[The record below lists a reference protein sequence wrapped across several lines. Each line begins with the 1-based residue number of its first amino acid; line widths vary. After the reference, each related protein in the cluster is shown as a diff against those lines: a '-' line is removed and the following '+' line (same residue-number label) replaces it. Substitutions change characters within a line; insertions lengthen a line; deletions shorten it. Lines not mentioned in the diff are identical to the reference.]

1 MFSEHVSA
9 TARRIAA
16 VAAFLT
22 AGVVV
27 ATAGTSA
34 VAAPGV
40 AAQLTRY
47 PYLTD
52 LVGTSVIV
60 NWATDR
66 SATSASATWG
76 TVGSGGSC
84 TPTTKVTAVRTS
96 ITVASVPEYQWAARL
111 SLPAS
116 GQYCY
121 RVALAS
127 VDLLGGDPSPAFT
140 TQVPAGSTAT
150 YSFGVF
156 GDWGQTNAAGDN
168 PDTTRLLGRLASSGA
183 SFAVSVG
190 DNGYPSGSQTNN
202 GDLQHHAQDTSA
214 IFGSAFWTRVGDS
227 LPLFVAPGN
236 HGASS
241 GAATRSTEQI
251 NWPED
256 QAVATSG
263 GRAVRETY
271 CCVNGTK
278 SASYPSEWYAFNVG
292 RARFYVLSADW
303 ADSNVGTG
311 TVYSD
316 DYAAHWAPG
325 TPQLAWLQSD
335 LAAHPTGLK
344 FAFFHYPLYSDQK
357 AQTSDTYLQGAG
369 SLEGLLASNHVSL
382 SFSGHAHIYER
393 NVATGPG
400 TFPSYVTGGG
410 GGTLQPVG
418 EVPCHA
424 FDAYAIG
431 WSPSKSRGSRCGAAT
446 APTSADH
453 VYHFLLVTVSGT
465 TVTVTPTDE
474 LGRTFDVVTYHF

>member
-1 MFSEHVSA
+1 MFSNQLPARFRRIVA
-9 TARRIAA
+9 TAAL
-16 VAAFLT
+16 LT
-22 AGVVV
+22 TGVVV
-27 ATAGTSA
+27 AVTGAPAG
-34 VAAPGV
+34 AASGV
-40 AAQLTRY
+40 ATQLTRY

-52 LVGTSVIV
+52 LVGTSVMV

-66 SATSASATWG
+66 SATTASAAWG
-76 TVGSGGSC
+76 AVGSGGTC

-96 ITVASVPEYQWAARL
+96 ITVASVPEYQWKARL
-111 SLPAS
+111 ALPAS
-116 GQYCY
+116 GRYCY

-127 VDLLGGDPSPAFT
+127 VDLLGGDPSPVLT

-150 YSFGVF
+150 YSFAVF
-156 GDWGQTNAAGDN
+156 GDWGQTDAAGDN
-168 PDTTRLLGRLASSGA
+168 PDTTRLLGQLASSGA

-202 GDLQHHAQDTSA
+202 GDLQHHAKDTSV
-214 IFGSAFWTRVGDS
+214 ICGSAFWTQVGDS
-227 LPLFVAPGN
+227 LPLFVSPGN
-236 HGASS
+236 HGVSS
-241 GAATRSTEQI
+241 GASTRSTEQI

-271 CCVNGTK
+271 CCVNGTD
-278 SASYPSEWYAFNVG
+278 SASYPSEWYAFDVG
-292 RARFYVLSADW
+292 QARYYVLSADW

-325 TPQLAWLQSD
+325 SPQYSWLQAD

-382 SFSGHAHIYER
+382 AFNGHAHIYER

-431 WSPSKSRGSRCGAAT
+431 WSPTKSKGSRCGAAT

-453 VYHFLLVTVSGT
+453 VYHYLLVTVSGT
-465 TVTVTPTDE
+465 TVTVAPTDE